1 MSIEMNIA
9 HYRAILKLHLD
20 DRKRAVVARLLAE
33 AQENLVLANKQAARS
48 NAKRDPVSK
57 QFPSEQTAEK
67 IGRRLLDVIVYVKS
81 GRVGEKLSLGDLIET
96 SEIGDWK
103 MPDFKLARTYAGSH
117 GWLVVQADTLTLTT
131 AGLAAARVFGGW
143 FPIAEGPA
151 AFVRD
156 DIFDRSNGRV

>member
-1 MSIEMNIA
+1 MGFS
-9 HYRAILKLHLD
+9 LT
-20 DRKRAVVARLLAE
+20 DRG
-33 AQENLVLANKQAARS
+33 
-48 NAKRDPVSK
+48 
-57 QFPSEQTAEK
+57 EQTAEK

-117 GWLVVQADTLTLTT
+117 GWLIVQADTLTLTT